1 MAQENQIIDLP
12 GSGGKAEIR
21 SFVKNKDRKAVQRV
35 LVGSKEFGENDDTS
49 KIKVPASNLFDSV
62 EVQVRAL
69 LISLRDKDNNLFEGD
84 PYDVLLE
91 SEYSEDL
98 DAVEAAVQK
107 IFGNGNDKDAAE
119 KK

>member
-1 MAQENQIIDLP
+1 MAQENTIIDLP

-35 LVGSKEFGENDDTS
+35 LVGNKEFGEGDDTS
-49 KIKVPASNLFDSV
+49 QIKVPASNLFDSV
-62 EVQVRAL
+62 EIQVRAL
-69 LISLRDKDNNLFEGD
+69 LISVRDKEGNQHED
-84 PYDVLLE
+84 PYEALLE

-107 IFGNGNDKDAAE
+107 VFGSGNDKDAAE